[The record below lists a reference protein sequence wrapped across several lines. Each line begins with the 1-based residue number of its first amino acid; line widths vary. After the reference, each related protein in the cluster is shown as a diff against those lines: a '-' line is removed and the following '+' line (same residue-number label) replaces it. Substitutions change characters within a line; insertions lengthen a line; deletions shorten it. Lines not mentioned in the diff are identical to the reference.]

1 MPTADP
7 VELDCARDSPKRWA
21 RIRRKKI
28 GRRPTGLFESCFCLL
43 LRHRPEFI
51 HCPEPFQLGK
61 ASRRPDMCRDQRI
74 HLIVQKANQ
83 YFVRAKLR
91 FQLEERARF

>member
-1 MPTADP
+1 
-7 VELDCARDSPKRWA
+7 
-21 RIRRKKI
+21 
-28 GRRPTGLFESCFCLL
+28 
-43 LRHRPEFI
+43 
-51 HCPEPFQLGK
+51 
-61 ASRRPDMCRDQRI
+61 MCRDQRI